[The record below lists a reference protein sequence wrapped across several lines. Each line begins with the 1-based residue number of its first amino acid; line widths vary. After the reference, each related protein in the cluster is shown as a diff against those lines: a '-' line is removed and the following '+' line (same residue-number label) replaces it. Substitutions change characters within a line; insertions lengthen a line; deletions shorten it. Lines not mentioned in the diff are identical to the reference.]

1 MTHEGIDMSIKDNIK
16 EELNKLIS
24 KEEDFLTH
32 RELVNSKM
40 NLDNYDTMAERNFLI
55 SLKKF
60 VDSI

>member
-1 MTHEGIDMSIKDNIK
+1 MSIKENIK